1 MEQGYLS
8 GPCHLSATRRH
19 PPCTCFLRDRLP
31 QLVQALERYWY
42 EIPRRTYSL
51 SGSSHSLLGVG
62 GFLGNAT
69 QLPCSKSSVSSCSSI
84 CVPGRHFVI
93 VCLCVCDAPC
103 SSLVHS
109 VNVIATHLVSERIRA
124 PRRLLSASVLCNCIV
139 TLLHNCVR
147 GPLRHASVVHPTE
160 TLSKRT
166 NGYDCSPWTLAFEWN

>member
-1 MEQGYLS
+1 M
-8 GPCHLSATRRH
+8 PPVCHPTPLAPALH
-19 PPCTCFLRDRLP
+19 LFLRDRLP
-31 QLVQALERYWY
+31 QLVQALERYRY

-51 SGSSHSLLGVG
+51 SGSSHPLLVG

-124 PRRLLSASVLCNCIV
+124 RRRPLSASVLCNS
-139 TLLHNCVR
+139 TQ
-147 GPLRHASVVHPTE
+147 LRTWPSSSHFCCPS
-160 TLSKRT
+160 
-166 NGYDCSPWTLAFEWN
+166 N